1 MKGLKKRRGEF
12 MKVKIHYD
20 YDPQYPDTRFAYIE
34 DKNILLSPVY
44 FLKVSIA
51 FSVILALIS
60 RSFKG
65 NRHK

>member
-1 MKGLKKRRGEF
+1 MN
-12 MKVKIHYD
+12 
-20 YDPQYPDTRFAYIE
+20 IE

-44 FLKVSIA
+44 FLKVSIE

-60 RSFKG
+60 RSLKG